1 MRKRCLR
8 GTGPETMLNRG
19 LISSSFDFISSTNI
33 TILFFS
39 SFFLQIYRLL
49 RDSIVQEGRI
59 NSRKG
64 GREKSLEKNICESKS
79 IDDNDVD
86 SGRNEIERWRKKALN
101 NSSFT
106 PMAFLMEEMEMEK
119 ELEEEVKMKRRI
131 SGHRQSDEEQGKK
144 KSHREEQD
152 ERGEGGRKRDYSDNF
167 RTSFTDYPKERRER
181 VGGEKSQMREKR
193 ETVRR
198 KGRNEA

>member
-1 MRKRCLR
+1 M
-8 GTGPETMLNRG
+8 N
-19 LISSSFDFISSTNI
+19 SS
-33 TILFFS
+33 
-39 SFFLQIYRLL
+39 
-49 RDSIVQEGRI
+49 
-59 NSRKG
+59 KG
-64 GREKSLEKNICESKS
+64 GREKSLERNICESKS
-79 IDDNDVD
+79 IDDNDID
-86 SGRNEIERWRKKALN
+86 SGRNEIERWRKKALA

-106 PMAFLMEEMEMEK
+106 PMAFLMEEMEMEE

-131 SGHRQSDEEQGKK
+131 SDHRQSDQERGKK
-144 KSHREEQD
+144 KSPRKEQD
-152 ERGEGGRKRDYSDNF
+152 ERGEGRRKRDFSDNF

>member
-1 MRKRCLR
+1 MRKRCQR
-8 GTGPETMLNRG
+8 GTPPGRMLNRG
-19 LISSSFDFISSTNI
+19 LCSSSFDFISSHPQI
-33 TILFFS
+33 SLFSYFHI
-39 SFFLQIYRLL
+39 FQIYRFL
-49 RDSIVQEGRI
+49 RDSKVQEARI

-79 IDDNDVD
+79 IDDNDID

-106 PMAFLMEEMEMEK
+106 PMAFLMEEMEMEE
-119 ELEEEVKMKRRI
+119 ELEEEVKMKRRN
-131 SGHRQSDEEQGKK
+131 SEHRQSVEEQGKK
-144 KSHREEQD
+144 KSFREEQD
-152 ERGEGGRKRDYSDNF
+152 ERGEGGRKRDFSDNF

-181 VGGEKSQMREKR
+181 VGGEKSQLREKR